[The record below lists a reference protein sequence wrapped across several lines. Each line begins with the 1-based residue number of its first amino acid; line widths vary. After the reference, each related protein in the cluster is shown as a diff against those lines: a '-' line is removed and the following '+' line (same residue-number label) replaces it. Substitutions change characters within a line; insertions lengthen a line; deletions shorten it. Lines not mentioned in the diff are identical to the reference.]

1 MQDTPEVYQ
10 NRQIRYVALRKDT
23 RRYLKS
29 RKRLDITENPE
40 YTSLTIKDKLP
51 AEELRFLSVFDIFLT
66 SYFTFETMCTSI
78 ETLPD
83 ASLPANSENRE
94 RSLSN
99 NPRGSQKAIFDKQV
113 LNFKR
118 SGQLESYR
126 EALFEKLN
134 DSVRVKII
142 GY

>member
-1 MQDTPEVYQ
+1 M
-10 NRQIRYVALRKDT
+10 RYVALRKDT

-29 RKRLDITENPE
+29 RKRLDITESPE
-40 YTSLTIKDKLP
+40 YTALNIKEKIP
-51 AEELRFLSVFDIFLT
+51 AEELRFLGVFDIYLT

-83 ASLPANSENRE
+83 ASLPANGENRE

-99 NPRGSQKAIFDKQV
+99 NPRGSQKASFDKQV
-113 LNFKR
+113 LNFQR
-118 SGQLESYR
+118 PDQLESYR

-142 GY
+142 DY